1 MRLCVRVRV
10 YSVVGVGCS
19 EDGNTLIEDAGGSED
34 EAVPLKHSRPCEKP
48 YVTDVFL
55 LSRHPWAGI
64 NGRCTPKWNDKESQL

>member
-1 MRLCVRVRV
+1 MRLCVRVHV

-19 EDGNTLIEDAGGSED
+19 EDGNTLIEDAGRSED

-64 NGRCTPKWNDKESQL
+64 NGRCTPISDLV

>member
-1 MRLCVRVRV
+1 MRLCVRVHV

-19 EDGNTLIEDAGGSED
+19 EDGNTLIKDAGGSED

-64 NGRCTPKWNDKESQL
+64 NGRCTPKWKDKESQL